1 MFCRLNKAGAA
12 RGFTLIELMIA
23 VVVMG
28 VLLAIAVPNMGAWM
42 VATKARSA
50 SEFYLEGF
58 SMARRQAVT
67 HNAASRIVLTAN
79 AGNGQLDWQVDI
91 CFPRPGTPC
100 DDTSGS
106 WSTTTTRAGND
117 PEGAAGY
124 TSVFRSATSLP
135 PSETLA
141 PTVAPEGAT
150 AVYYT
155 ALGWVDTSVDNRV
168 TRLRFDPNA
177 RYAHDVP
184 VAAVAVSLAGM
195 PSKCDPT
202 KAAGDSRACPP

>member
-1 MFCRLNKAGAA
+1 MFDRLNTGGAA

-23 VVVMG
+23 VVVLG

-42 VATKARSA
+42 VSTKARSA

-67 HNAASRIVLTAN
+67 HNAASRIVLSPNT
-79 AGNGQLDWQVDI
+79 GNGQFDWQVDL

-100 DDTSGS
+100 NDISGS
-106 WSTTTTRAGND
+106 WSSTATQAGND
-117 PEGAAGY
+117 PEGTAGF

-141 PTVAPEGAT
+141 ASVLPAGAT

-155 ALGWVDTSVDNRV
+155 PLGWVDTSV
-168 TRLRFDPNA
+168 TRLTQLRFDPSA

-195 PSKCDPT
+195 ASRCDPT

>member
-1 MFCRLNKAGAA
+1 MFDRLNTGGAA

-23 VVVMG
+23 VVVLG

-42 VATKARSA
+42 VSTKARSA

-67 HNAASRIVLTAN
+67 HNAASRIVLSPNT
-79 AGNGQLDWQVDI
+79 GNGQFDWQVDL

-100 DDTSGS
+100 NDISGS
-106 WSTTTTRAGND
+106 WSTTATQAGND
-117 PEGAAGY
+117 PEGVAGF

-141 PTVAPEGAT
+141 PSVLPLGAT

-155 ALGWVDTSVDNRV
+155 PLGWVDTSV
-168 TRLRFDPNA
+168 TRLTQLRFDPSA

-202 KAAGDSRACPP
+202 RLAGDSRACPP

>member
-1 MFCRLNKAGAA
+1 MFDRLNHAGAA

-67 HNAASRIVLTAN
+67 HNGASRIVLTAN
-79 AGNGQLDWQVDI
+79 AGNGQFDWQVDI
-91 CFPRPGTPC
+91 CFPVPGTPC
-100 DDTSGS
+100 DDTSGV
-106 WSTTTTRAGND
+106 WSTTTTQAGND
-117 PEGAAGY
+117 PEGAAGF

-141 PTVAPEGAT
+141 PSVLPVGAT

-155 ALGWVDTSVDNRV
+155 PLGWVDTNVTRV
-168 TRLRFDPNA
+168 TQLRFDPNA